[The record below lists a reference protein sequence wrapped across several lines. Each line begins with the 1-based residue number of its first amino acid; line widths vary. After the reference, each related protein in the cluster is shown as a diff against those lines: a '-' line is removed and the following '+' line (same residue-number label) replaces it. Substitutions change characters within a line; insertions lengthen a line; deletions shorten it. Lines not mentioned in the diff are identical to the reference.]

1 MTREEAK
8 QQLEAFF
15 QKLGNDAPVL
25 DETNYVRARIGEAFV
40 GFEFDEAD
48 DVLSCA
54 ALIYRFRREPGDEIL
69 DALFAEESDANNG
82 GGRIVFDSETLSLY
96 LQRDFAEK
104 TGDASFYAQVNA
116 LAQASMVWNGEIVEH
131 AAAKVSAS

>member
-8 QQLEAFF
+8 QQLETFF
-15 QKLGNDAPVL
+15 QKLGNEATVL
-25 DETNYVRARIGEAFV
+25 DEKNFVQARIGEASV
-40 GFEFDEAD
+40 GFEFDETD
-48 DVLSCA
+48 GVLSCA
-54 ALIYRFRREPGDEIL
+54 ALIYRFRREPADVIL
-69 DALFAEESDANNG
+69 DALFAEESEANNG

-104 TGDASFYAQVNA
+104 IDGASFYEQVNA
-116 LAQASMVWNGEIVEH
+116 LALASMVWNGEIVEH

>member
-15 QKLGNDAPVL
+15 RKLGNDAPVL
-25 DETNYVRARIGEAFV
+25 DEKNYVQARIGEALI

-48 DVLSCA
+48 GVLSCE
-54 ALIYRFRREPGDEIL
+54 ALIYRFRREPADAIL
-69 DALFAEESDANNG
+69 DALFAEESEANSG
-82 GGRIVFDSETLSLY
+82 GGRIVFDSETFSLY

-104 TGDASFYAQVNA
+104 NGDASFYNEVSA